1 MLVMQMLKLMNDGCV
16 LNLASW
22 CIYITFHTAPK
33 HHHQE
38 NWISNQDAVHS
49 ASCTE
54 TGHEACLPVEHVIC
68 KGCNVVGCLSVGRAL
83 ADY

>member
-1 MLVMQMLKLMNDGCV
+1 MLMLKLMNDGCV
-16 LNLASW
+16 LKLASL
-22 CIYITFHTAPK
+22 CLYITFHTAPK

-54 TGHEACLPVEHVIC
+54 TGHEACLRLSTSFG
-68 KGCNVVGCLSVGRAL
+68 KGAMW
-83 ADY
+83 